1 MGKQERESR
10 ERTRRNQLRALLLGT
25 IQAAGA
31 ISIALVAPNVI
42 GAMAKMGM
50 LPSPRQRDVVN
61 RSVRG
66 LLSAGLIRWQD
77 EKLHITP
84 KGERQLALLMMRE
97 AMQQQPRRWDGKW
110 RVLVFDIPER
120 RRALRLRVRSLF
132 VEAGFVRLQDSV
144 WVYPYDCE
152 DIITLLK
159 AEYRIGDDMR
169 YMIVDSIERDSA
181 LRRHFKLPEA

>member
-1 MGKQERESR
+1 
-10 ERTRRNQLRALLLGT
+10 
-25 IQAAGA
+25 
-31 ISIALVAPNVI
+31 
-42 GAMAKMGM
+42 
-50 LPSPRQRDVVN
+50 
-61 RSVRG
+61 
-66 LLSAGLIRWQD
+66 
-77 EKLHITP
+77 
-84 KGERQLALLMMRE
+84 
-97 AMQQQPRRWDGKW
+97 
-110 RVLVFDIPER
+110 
-120 RRALRLRVRSLF
+120 LF